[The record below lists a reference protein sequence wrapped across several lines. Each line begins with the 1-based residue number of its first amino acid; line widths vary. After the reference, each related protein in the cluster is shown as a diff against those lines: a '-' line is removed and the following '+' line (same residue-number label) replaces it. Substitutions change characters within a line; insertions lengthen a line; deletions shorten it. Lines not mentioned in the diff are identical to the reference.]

1 MGIGSVNDVP
11 RATSSYGQRRDDEV
25 TELRNELAATKARMG
40 GVEGFLDV
48 IAATNPEWESM
59 LRNMRQQHPIHGE
72 SSDDVHNE
80 ADVTRRSDEFY
91 RAMNDP

>member
-25 TELRNELAATKARMG
+25 TELRNELAATKSRMG
-40 GVEGFLDV
+40 GVEGYLDV
-48 IAATNPEWESM
+48 IATTNPEWESM
-59 LRNMRQQHPIHGE
+59 LRNMRQQHPIQGE
-72 SSDDVHNE
+72 SSDVHNE

-91 RAMNDP
+91 QTMNDP